1 MAKPIL
7 SREDLKQYCLRRLG
21 EPVIQINVDDD
32 QLEDRID
39 DALQIYQDYHY
50 DALELFYWQHV
61 ITQTDITNQYFTLD
75 PGILGITRI
84 FPLNDTLTKAN
95 MFDLR
100 YQLRL
105 HELYDFTSTSYSNF
119 AITMQHLSNLEQ
131 MFTGEIPIRFQ
142 RHTHKLY
149 PMWAWGAPQAPLGM
163 TVIAEGYQVI
173 DPVTNISVYNDLWL
187 KKYCTA
193 LFKRQFSENIRKFN
207 GVQLPGGITL
217 NGDQLYTEASA
228 EIQIL
233 ETEMQDRY
241 SLPIQFFIG

>member
-1 MAKPIL
+1 MANQIL
-7 SREDLKQYCLRRLG
+7 TREDLKQYCLRRLG

-39 DALQIYQDYHY
+39 DALQLYQDYHY
-50 DALELFYWQHV
+50 DAMELFYWKHV
-61 ITQTDITNQYFTLD
+61 ITQTDIDNKYFLLD

-84 FPLNDTLTKAN
+84 FPLNDTITKSN

-149 PMWAWGAPQAPLGM
+149 PLWAWGAPQAPLGM
-163 TVIAEGYQVI
+163 TVVAEGYQVI
-173 DPVTNISVYNDLWL
+173 DPNSNNSVYNDMWL
-187 KKYCTA
+187 KKYTTA
-193 LFKRQFSENIRKFN
+193 LFKRQWGENMKKF
-207 GVQLPGGITL
+207 GGIQLPGGITL
-217 NGDQLYTEASA
+217 NGDKIYQEAFD
-228 EIQIL
+228 EIQTL
-233 ETEMQDRY
+233 ENEMQDKY
-241 SLPIQFFIG
+241 SLPVQFMIG